1 MLHAS
6 RASFLLL
13 LLILVLL
20 FSTGVPGMKLK
31 LGLTPF
37 FFGGGGGVGVYLVWN
52 TPLPS
57 SAYYRVTGFTDS
69 GPWKI
74 IAEASQKSFV
84 WEPLR
89 PFCGSSGWFTQ
100 VHPTQ
105 VNQSIVEG
113 T

>member
-20 FSTGVPGMKLK
+20 FSTGVLGMKLK

-37 FFGGGGGVGVYLVWN
+37 FFRGGGEGLELEKGRLMWN
-52 TPLPS
+52 SMRIPSPPPS
-57 SAYYRVTGFTDS
+57 SAYYRVTGFTES

-74 IAEASQKSFV
+74 VDEAS
-84 WEPLR
+84 
-89 PFCGSSGWFTQ
+89 
-100 VHPTQ
+100 
-105 VNQSIVEG
+105 
-113 T
+113 